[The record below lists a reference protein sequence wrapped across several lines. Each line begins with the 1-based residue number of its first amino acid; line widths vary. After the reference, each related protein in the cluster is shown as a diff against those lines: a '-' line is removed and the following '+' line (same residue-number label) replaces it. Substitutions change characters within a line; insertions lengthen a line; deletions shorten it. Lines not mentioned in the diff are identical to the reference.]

1 MRLRIELLVGASLA
15 IIGAVILLYSAVSG
29 NSEMINIGFA
39 GIFLGAIVLT
49 IKGKEYVK
57 RDTLSLTL
65 RSYHESIKRMVED
78 LELEGN
84 SLYIPP
90 YENLPRGWTFI
101 PLHKDF
107 DIDPGRFGEDIAFLT
122 NVGSERQMGLLLK
135 PLGLE
140 LLEKFEEHLEGEI
153 TSVGELESASSSV
166 LRALGL
172 ANGVYIEE
180 EGESF
185 TIYVTPE
192 DIGFCRRNIK
202 YCNKVACPICSSILL
217 GLAKATNEII
227 EAKNFSIEGERVK
240 IEARKLGGV
249 REWM

>member
-1 MRLRIELLVGASLA
+1 VKLRIELLVGVSLA
-15 IIGAVILLYSAVSG
+15 VVGAVILMYSLVSG
-29 NSEMINIGFA
+29 NSEMINIGLA

-65 RSYHESIKRMVED
+65 RSYHESIRGIVED

-107 DIDPGRFGEDIAFLT
+107 DIDPGRFGEDVAFLT
-122 NVGSERQMGLLLK
+122 NVGSEKQMGLLLR
-135 PLGLE
+135 PTGLE
-140 LLEKFEEHLEGEI
+140 LLGRFEEHLEGEI
-153 TSVGELESASSSV
+153 TSVGDVESASSSV

-172 ANGVYIEE
+172 ARGVYIKEDE
-180 EGESF
+180 EGF

-192 DIGFCRRNIK
+192 DIGFCRRNIS

-217 GLAKATNEII
+217 GLAKATSEII
-227 EAKNFSIEGERVK
+227 EAGNFSIEGERVK
-240 IEARKLGGV
+240 VEARKLGGV